1 LSVPKLRPLEPGVG
15 PGDEEGLYFLN
26 NKYQVF
32 IRTMVDGESVEHHM
46 LSIKRLDRRPI
57 MDWRDLQWIK
67 NELLGPEEEMV
78 QIFPAESRVVDTS
91 NQYWF
96 FHYPGRR
103 WPFGFRDRL
112 VTEGL
117 SVTVGDMGRPS
128 QQRPFAPRHRPGD
141 LAEQQEK
148 GRQML
153 LRNGFRALGIIAE
166 EPLCATKP
174 CSAWPSSRRIAAS
187 STSGNLAVA

>member
-1 LSVPKLRPLEPGVG
+1 MTDDQG
-15 PGDEEGLYFLN
+15 
-26 NKYQVF
+26 
-32 IRTMVDGESVEHHM
+32 VEHHM

-78 QIFPAESRVVDTS
+78 QIFPAESRLVDTS

-103 WPFGFRDRL
+103 WPFGFPDRL

-117 SVTVGDMGRPS
+117 SVTMDGSRPS
-128 QQRPFAPRHRPGD
+128 QQRPFAPQHRPGD
-141 LAEQQEK
+141 QPEQQEK

-153 LRNGFRALGIIAE
+153 LRTGFRALGLTIE
-166 EPLCATKP
+166 EQEQIDEI
-174 CSAWPSSRRIAAS
+174 RRSIPPGRAS
-187 STSGNLAVA
+187 SL